1 MKWCFNHTWFSR
13 FDNIILNF
21 YASNA
26 LFDKYIK
33 VLDVKHC
40 VALFSIIII
49 VTSSLHQWIKNQI
62 RSKSDMCLKKRNWQV
77 ALFWNYTKRLHTV
90 FCINML
96 RLFVPVKIISN
107 RTLSSSNIVRMNTKK
122 RFRFSFYPCITFS
135 LFHPCVR
142 VYMCLSLLLM
152 YAFISLR
159 VSTFSCYWYNI
170 CPEKRKFYFFFYRT
184 MK

>member
-1 MKWCFNHTWFSR
+1 MKRTNNLLIFNSFSLKRRYKNWAVPWWLNASLKWSFNHTWFSR

-107 RTLSSSNIVRMNTKK
+107 
-122 RFRFSFYPCITFS
+122 
-135 LFHPCVR
+135 
-142 VYMCLSLLLM
+142 
-152 YAFISLR
+152 
-159 VSTFSCYWYNI
+159 
-170 CPEKRKFYFFFYRT
+170 
-184 MK
+184 